1 MLLPVALRAQITSFP
16 WSDDFSDSAASM
28 NTWTISP
35 AGSFDVMTAV
45 GNMAEG
51 SMVSLGVSGT
61 MTSPAFTLPANANG
75 YKMTYYVYGELPYL
89 EQGAVGYY
97 FVTVNTTT
105 TTDTVDTY
113 YCYTNGFERVSID
126 LEEYAGQ
133 TITVSFEH
141 AANYSI
147 LAIDDFKIG
156 PTSAPLYYV
165 SGASVAQL
173 NTPYTYVA
181 NHVEGDTANNAMSF
195 SWTSRIGT
203 ITGTGDTITV
213 SYAAAGLDT
222 IRMIAQNTYGRDT
235 VYFPVE
241 AISCPGISAFPYEES
256 FEEATAYCWTAIDK
270 NGEAIDNFYISNNE
284 EYAHTGTHCIGSR
297 YNESA
302 APDEMM
308 VSPAITMPANTTGM
322 QLYWYVN
329 GGAYGDSLGRYE
341 VLVSTTGNSVNDFT
355 DTIFRQEF
363 TAQDAEALGYVQHSA
378 SIANYTG
385 TIYIAFRANCDADAN
400 TLFID
405 DVEIR
410 AALEPVFAIEGPAS
424 VERPETATFTA
435 TYVEGDQTG
444 MSYNW
449 TSTLGTVTGANT
461 LSATVSYNANG
472 TDTVIF
478 TAQNSHGDFT
488 DSIFVHVYSCDAIS
502 QFPYEEGFENGID
515 CWTAISNNTANMS
528 RMGIYADDPEAED
541 TYAYSGTH
549 WFVFSSYT
557 RADDYNQY
565 LITPELNL
573 TEGTTY
579 HVKFWY
585 RASHTTAESF
595 TVLASSTDKQISSFT
610 NEIGFNDEVDNEWQE
625 FDAVIPAGTKYIAI
639 NYNSEYAYYLFVD
652 DFSIEA
658 SGVGINDVENVNLT
672 LSPNPASNTVK
683 VSANGIEGT
692 VNVAIVDLNGRTIM
706 EQNGNAQSFTFDVTN
721 VARGAYFVRLT
732 GENVNAVRKL
742 IVK

>member
-1 MLLPVALRAQITSFP
+1 M
-16 WSDDFSDSAASM
+16 
-28 NTWTISP
+28 
-35 AGSFDVMTAV
+35 
-45 GNMAEG
+45 
-51 SMVSLGVSGT
+51 
-61 MTSPAFTLPANANG
+61 
-75 YKMTYYVYGELPYL
+75 
-89 EQGAVGYY
+89 
-97 FVTVNTTT
+97 
-105 TTDTVDTY
+105 
-113 YCYTNGFERVSID
+113 
-126 LEEYAGQ
+126 
-133 TITVSFEH
+133 
-141 AANYSI
+141 
-147 LAIDDFKIG
+147 
-156 PTSAPLYYV
+156 
-165 SGASVAQL
+165 
-173 NTPYTYVA
+173 
-181 NHVEGDTANNAMSF
+181 
-195 SWTSRIGT
+195 
-203 ITGTGDTITV
+203 
-213 SYAAAGLDT
+213 
-222 IRMIAQNTYGRDT
+222 
-235 VYFPVE
+235 
-241 AISCPGISAFPYEES
+241 
-256 FEEATAYCWTAIDK
+256 
-270 NGEAIDNFYISNNE
+270 
-284 EYAHTGTHCIGSR
+284 
-297 YNESA
+297 
-302 APDEMM
+302 
-308 VSPAITMPANTTGM
+308 
-322 QLYWYVN
+322 
-329 GGAYGDSLGRYE
+329 
-341 VLVSTTGNSVNDFT
+341 
-355 DTIFRQEF
+355 
-363 TAQDAEALGYVQHSA
+363 QHSA

-385 TIYIAFRANCDADAN
+385 TIYIAFRANCDIDAN

-405 DVEIR
+405 DVKIR

-435 TYVEGDQTG
+435 TYVEGVQTG

-478 TAQNSHGDFT
+478 TAQNSHGVFT

-502 QFPYEEGFENGID
+502 QFPYEEGFENGLD
-515 CWTAISNNTANMS
+515 CWTAISNNTANIN
-528 RMGIYADDPEAED
+528 RMGIYMDDPEDDPEAYE
-541 TYAYSGTH
+541 GTH
-549 WFVFSSYT
+549 WFGFSSFS
-557 RADDYNQY
+557 RASDYNQY

-585 RASHTTAESF
+585 RASHSSQTESF
-595 TVLASSTDKQISSFT
+595 TVLTSSTDNQISSFT
-610 NEIGFNDEVDNEWQE
+610 NEIGFNDEVGASDWEE

-639 NYNSEYAYYLFVD
+639 NYNSEYAYNLYVD